1 MCAIGLI
8 HDGLGVE
15 LCFSYITQSH
25 YYHYAKLLAVL
36 NRYDERSGSQLMS
49 VGYILSSVCLY
60 MVNFANDFLCNMW
73 DCMYAT
79 GPFRLRCSR
88 CYFIRTAS
96 YSNQFSSIILF
107 HCCCILSGLCVW
119 GGCTVIFCQLLYIY
133 SEKAGF
139 LFQLPWYSL
148 WCSQMIWHIKTLKS
162 YSRVDTLHI
171 LIIISVQ
178 SCLESLAI

>member
-1 MCAIGLI
+1 MALGSSYVLAILHNLI
-8 HDGLGVE
+8 IIIMRNY
-15 LCFSYITQSH
+15 SP
-25 YYHYAKLLAVL
+25 VL

-60 MVNFANDFLCNMW
+60 MVNFPNDFLCNMW

-88 CYFIRTAS
+88 CYIIRTAS
-96 YSNQFSSIILF
+96 YVNQFSSIILF

-133 SEKAGF
+133 PEKLGF
-139 LFQLPWYSL
+139 CFSCHGTVYDVHKWYDTLKLIDRIRVLTHYTYSL
-148 WCSQMIWHIKTLKS
+148 SS
-162 YSRVDTLHI
+162 VYRV
-171 LIIISVQ
+171 
-178 SCLESLAI
+178 A